1 MPCHRAVEY
10 LSQRGVPFAEKNVR
24 TDPVARQELLAM
36 GFTSV
41 PLLLIGD
48 RRLTGFNPA
57 EIEAALRASASTP
70 MGVHPE
76 P

>member
-1 MPCHRAVEY
+1 M
-10 LSQRGVPFAEKNVR
+10 PFAEKNVR
-24 TDPVARQELLAM
+24 NDPAARQELLAM

-41 PLLLIGD
+41 PLLLIGA

-57 EIEAALRASASTP
+57 EIEAALRAAASTP
-70 MGVHPE
+70 MGVHSE